1 METQRG
7 DWICS
12 KSIEPGGLGA
22 GAPETRTAQ
31 DLGAALQPADSFGEI
46 INTWE
51 KQPLTFMLQL
61 KLQ

>member
-7 DWICS
+7 DWVCS
-12 KSIEPGGLGA
+12 KSIEPVDLGA
-22 GAPETRTAQ
+22 GAQEDAYAQ

-61 KLQ
+61 KLK